1 MKAGITYENLLYQ
14 IRPAFGGN
22 NRSHDHQPGTSP
34 ANGDRS

>member
-1 MKAGITYENLLYQ
+1 MRNLLYQ

-22 NRSHDHQPGTSP
+22 IVAHDHQPGTPP